1 METGAAIPSPGWFLS
16 LQGRAVLTAFD
27 VHFGRA
33 EQLRE
38 MRADV
43 LDAVYAKHPERFVRK
58 APGPQKLLEAA
69 WINKPGHPRPD
80 DQTIPAQ
87 G

>member
-1 METGAAIPSPGWFLS
+1 M
-16 LQGRAVLTAFD
+16 LTAFD

-69 WINKPGHPRPD
+69 GSTSPAIPGRTIKRFRHRDRPNYL
-80 DQTIPAQ
+80 P
-87 G
+87 